1 MNQNAQSP
9 FYTQSTVLVKSTD
22 EEKNIKKKNSLGSL
36 FLITAQTLSQNF
48 LNSGALK
55 NFQLQF
61 SSCFLVFGAYFYS
74 TRFSILYILI
84 RKE

>member
-1 MNQNAQSP
+1 MNQNAKSP

-36 FLITAQTLSQNF
+36 FLITAETLSQNF

-61 SSCFLVFGAYFYS
+61 SSCFLVFGAYF
-74 TRFSILYILI
+74 SIRRDFRYYIF
-84 RKE
+84 